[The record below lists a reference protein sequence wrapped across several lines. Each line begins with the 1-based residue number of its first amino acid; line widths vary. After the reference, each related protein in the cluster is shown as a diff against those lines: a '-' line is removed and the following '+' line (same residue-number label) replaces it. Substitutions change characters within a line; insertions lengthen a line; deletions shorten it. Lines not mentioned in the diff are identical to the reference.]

1 MHTVLY
7 NATGFSTDYTNLEN
21 RFVKLLMSSN
31 TQKPFRLFST
41 AWQEVAFYRITW
53 GRHNLKDKIEF
64 YQELFNSLVQRLQS
78 DVGDI
83 SKQLMHNRKIL
94 NDEMRAA
101 LLRVQTT
108 KLIFVLSLS

>member
-21 RFVKLLMSSN
+21 RFVKLLMSTN
-31 TQKPFRLFST
+31 TQKPFRLFSI

-94 NDEMRAA
+94 NDKMRAA
-101 LLRVQTT
+101 LLWVQKV
-108 KLIFVLSLS
+108 KLMRCLYLD